1 MNEWISQ
8 SVDRS
13 INVCVY
19 VCPCGSMNACGPLGW
34 MTACMRCCV
43 CCSRPS
49 FRPQPST
56 GSHPRPPPPE
66 STTNTSIQASPR
78 APTRSKAA
86 ALGPAAAPFR
96 CRQQQQQQGASIR
109 QPPPPQLTGWVAWG
123 KGGERVGSID
133 RGRGQPTHTVVPETS
148 VPTRVGVK
156 SVVNRGSVRP
166 RAIGRGPVM
175 GRTHAQEP
183 LVVIERLAKP
193 SRSPPRLRNNTPQRR
208 SLPRRLCCDSL
219 CTSCFRVWRE
229 SELSVPA
236 SDA

>member
-1 MNEWISQ
+1 MHALLRVLLSPLLPAPAIHGQPPTPAATRIDHQYIDSGKPPGPNALESRCI
-8 SVDRS
+8 
-13 INVCVY
+13 
-19 VCPCGSMNACGPLGW
+19 GACGRPIPL
-34 MTACMRCCV
+34 
-43 CCSRPS
+43 P
-49 FRPQPST
+49 
-56 GSHPRPPPPE
+56 
-66 STTNTSIQASPR
+66 
-78 APTRSKAA
+78 
-86 ALGPAAAPFR
+86 PAAAAA
-96 CRQQQQQQGASIR
+96 GASIR